1 MLISNFLA
9 DDHLIHSASRHQLN
23 RLRKSDL
30 VRLYDLADLREDADT
45 LTKSDIIDA
54 IVNARDD
61 FASVP
66 PSSPLGRADC
76 ASSEYSSDDG
86 NIAGGEETD
95 FAGPRRGPQMR
106 RRVTL
111 NDFGKTTTR
120 PVKTR
125 NASMGN
131 LLGHGGVPLKRKAS
145 ARSETDITEPATS
158 R

>member
-1 MLISNFLA
+1 MAGLT
-9 DDHLIHSASRHQLN
+9 
-23 RLRKSDL
+23 
-30 VRLYDLADLREDADT
+30 EDAET

-66 PSSPLGRADC
+66 PSSPIGRADC

-86 NIAGGEETD
+86 NVAGGEETD
-95 FAGPRRGPQMR
+95 FAGPRRGPQGSPMR

-111 NDFGKTTTR
+111 NDLAKTPTR

-125 NASMGN
+125 NASMGD
-131 LLGHGGVPLKRKAS
+131 LLGREGVPLKRKAS
-145 ARSETDITEPATS
+145 ARSETDNAEPATS
-158 R
+158 RLVFKSTP

>member
-1 MLISNFLA
+1 
-9 DDHLIHSASRHQLN
+9 
-23 RLRKSDL
+23 L
-30 VRLYDLADLREDADT
+30 VGLTENADT

-66 PSSPLGRADC
+66 PSSPLGRADG

-95 FAGPRRGPQMR
+95 FADPRRGPHGIQMR

-111 NDFGKTTTR
+111 NDLGKTTTR
-120 PVKTR
+120 QPVKTR

-131 LLGHGGVPLKRKAS
+131 LPAHDGVPLKRKAS

-158 R
+158 RLVFDSTLVT

>member
-1 MLISNFLA
+1 M
-9 DDHLIHSASRHQLN
+9 
-23 RLRKSDL
+23 
-30 VRLYDLADLREDADT
+30 YDLAGLTENADT

-66 PSSPLGRADC
+66 PSSPLGRADG

-86 NIAGGEETD
+86 NIAGDEETD
-95 FAGPRRGPQMR
+95 FAGPRRGPQGCQMR

-111 NDFGKTTTR
+111 NDLGKTTVR

-125 NASMGN
+125 NASMGDF
-131 LLGHGGVPLKRKAS
+131 LAHEGVPLKRKAS
-145 ARSETDITEPATS
+145 ARSETDNAEPATS
-158 R
+158 RLVFNSAPVN

>member
-1 MLISNFLA
+1 M
-9 DDHLIHSASRHQLN
+9 
-23 RLRKSDL
+23 
-30 VRLYDLADLREDADT
+30 YDLAGLTEDADT

-61 FASVP
+61 LASVP
-66 PSSPLGRADC
+66 PSSPLGRVDC

-95 FAGPRRGPQMR
+95 FAGPPRGPHGSQMR

-111 NDFGKTTTR
+111 NDLGKTTTR

-131 LLGHGGVPLKRKAS
+131 LLAHQGVPLKRKAS
-145 ARSETDITEPATS
+145 ARSETDNIEPVTS
-158 R
+158 RLVFSSTKPFEI

>member
-1 MLISNFLA
+1 
-9 DDHLIHSASRHQLN
+9 
-23 RLRKSDL
+23 
-30 VRLYDLADLREDADT
+30 LYDLVGLTEDADT

-66 PSSPLGRADC
+66 PSSPPGRADC

-95 FAGPRRGPQMR
+95 IAGPRRGPQGSQMR

-111 NDFGKTTTR
+111 NDFGKTPTR

-131 LLGHGGVPLKRKAS
+131 LLAREGVPLKRKAS
-145 ARSETDITEPATS
+145 ARSETDNMEPATS

>member
-1 MLISNFLA
+1 M
-9 DDHLIHSASRHQLN
+9 
-23 RLRKSDL
+23 
-30 VRLYDLADLREDADT
+30 YDLAGLTENADT

-54 IVNARDD
+54 IINARDD

-95 FAGPRRGPQMR
+95 FAGPRRGPHGSQMR

-111 NDFGKTTTR
+111 NDLGKTTTR

-131 LLGHGGVPLKRKAS
+131 LLAHEGVPLKRKAS

-158 R
+158 RLVFNSTH